1 MIRRLARIAV
11 VVLVAL
17 AAPGARAGSP
27 DSVPLSP
34 EAAIAAQAVL
44 ASDDVGGGG
53 WYNPASLAA
62 VTRGSVQVGASAYA
76 ESATVLHDASQTKL
90 PWGTQSGDIRS
101 LRYSSVPSVLSYSFK
116 LRDGLGISLGV
127 WTPYHNYDGGSV
139 ILSSSG
145 PYPGLPTPVPTTF
158 SQSYAYTE
166 RRDDTWY
173 GAGIGWQ
180 ATPRLRLGAMLQG
193 SYGTDVWT
201 IDLNAVLKPT
211 SGPFSGAHVSYS
223 ERGDQMVIGLRPM
236 FGLQWDATEHVRI
249 AAAMRGPYYRIGGWG
264 PVDTF
269 RSFAV
274 DMPTPPPGSPP
285 LPPNPQ
291 GLTATQTTPGG
302 GDFTQVEPIR
312 LYGGLRWA
320 AGEWSVSGEVDWHPA
335 LDGEFGQ
342 FREGWN
348 ARAGATKLLN
358 PDLKIGAGLFL
369 DSGSEVGTATRSSM
383 RYAGLTLGA
392 VYRATA
398 VVRAQKGAN
407 DWDLLTGIAGRLAY
421 GWGTYRGIYLAPYD
435 PSVAFPDVAAD
446 VFEGSISFF
455 TAIVF

>member
-1 MIRRLARIAV
+1 MTHRLTRAAV
-11 VVLVAL
+11 AAL
-17 AAPGARAGSP
+17 AALAAAAARAGSP

-62 VTRGSVQVGASAYA
+62 VTRSSVQVGASAYS
-76 ESATVLHDASQTKL
+76 ESATVLHGASQVSL
-90 PWGTQSGDIRS
+90 PWGTLSGDVRS
-101 LRYSSVPSVLSYSFK
+101 LRYSSVPSVLSYSFR
-116 LRDGLGISLGV
+116 LRDGLGVSLGV

-145 PYPGLPTPVPTTF
+145 NYPGTPLPIPTTF

-173 GAGIGWQ
+173 GAAIGWQ
-180 ATPRLRLGAMLQG
+180 ATPRLRVGVMLQG
-193 SYGTDVWT
+193 SYSTDTWT
-201 IDLNAVLKPT
+201 IDLNAVLKTT
-211 SGPFSGAHVSYS
+211 SGTFSGSHVSFS
-223 ERGDQMVIGLRPM
+223 ERGDQMVIGVRPLL
-236 FGLQWDATEHVRI
+236 GLQWEVTERLRI

-264 PVDTF
+264 PIDTF
-269 RSFAV
+269 RSFAI
-274 DMPTPPPGSPP
+274 DMPPPA
-285 LPPNPQ
+285 PNGQ
-291 GLTATQTTPGG
+291 ALIATETKPDRGN
-302 GDFTQVEPIR
+302 FAQVEPVR

-320 AGEWSVSGEVDWHPA
+320 AGDWAVSGEVDWHPA

-348 ARAGATKLLN
+348 ARVGCTKLVN
-358 PDLKIGAGLFL
+358 PDLKVGLGVFS
-369 DSGSEVGTATRSSM
+369 DSASEVGTATRSSM
-383 RYAGLTLGA
+383 RYAGLTAGA
-392 VYRATA
+392 IYRAKA
-398 VVRAQKGAN
+398 VVKAQKGAN

-421 GWGTYRGIYLAPYD
+421 GWGTYRGIFLAPYD
-435 PSVAFPDVAAD
+435 PSVAFPDVSAD

-455 TAIVF
+455 TAIIF